1 MRSLGARTRILVVIG
16 VAAVAAVVAV
26 AFISVRGSSGPS
38 ANQTAARKGAPP
50 LALDLGLREDAQ
62 TKALRRGVTLYSEQK
77 RAQAGAIFDQYSSLP
92 AQIGSAFAGWPNGTV
107 SQLEGMANR
116 YPDNSLVLLNL
127 GLARYWSGDN
137 SGAVEA
143 WTDAYEA
150 QPDTQSSLTAD
161 RLLHPNTPQGIPVFV
176 PSFTPPGLH
185 AKTAAGQLAE
195 LAAAARRRDVRARLA
210 YGIALQRVGREVSAE
225 RAYQAAA
232 KVAPNDPEPL
242 VAEAVARFS
251 RSQPAR
257 AFSRLGPLA
266 KRFPHAPTVRFHL
279 GLLLAYSGDIADAR
293 KQFRKAVAIDSS
305 DPLAREAARFLEEM
319 NRVQRPAGGR
329 TQPPKR

>member
-1 MRSLGARTRILVVIG
+1 MSARMRILVVIG
-16 VAAVAAVVAV
+16 VAAVAAIAAV
-26 AFISVRGSSGPS
+26 AFISVRGSNGPN

-50 LALDLGLREDAQ
+50 LALDLGVREDAQ
-62 TKALRRGVTLYSEQK
+62 AKQLRRAAALYAKDK
-77 RAQAGAIFDQYSSLP
+77 RGQAGEIFDRYSSLP

-137 SGAVEA
+137 SGAVQA

-150 QPDTQSSLTAD
+150 QRDTQSSLTAD
-161 RLLHPNTPQGIPVFV
+161 SLLHPNTPQGIPVFV
-176 PSFTPPGLH
+176 PSFAPPALR
-185 AKTAAGQLAE
+185 AKTPAGQLAE
-195 LAAAARRRDVRARLA
+195 LAADSRRRDVDARLA

-225 RAYQAAA
+225 RAFASAA
-232 KVAPNDPEPL
+232 KLAPDDPEPL

-251 RSQPAR
+251 RSQPAQ

-266 KRFPHAPTVRFHL
+266 KRFPHAATVRFHL
-279 GLLLAYSGDIADAR
+279 GLLLAYSGDIAGAR
-293 KQFRKAVAIDSS
+293 KQFQKAVAIDPS
-305 DPLAREAARFLEEM
+305 DPLAKEAARF
-319 NRVQRPAGGR
+319 VAKIDAAQHPPAGR
-329 TQPPKR
+329 TQAPSR

>member
-1 MRSLGARTRILVVIG
+1 MNARTRILVVIG
-16 VAAVAAVVAV
+16 VAAVAAIAAV
-26 AFISVRGSSGPS
+26 AFISGRGSNGPS
-38 ANQTAARKGAPP
+38 ANQSAARKGAPP
-50 LALDLGLREDAQ
+50 LALDLGLRDDAQ
-62 TKALRRGVTLYSEQK
+62 ARQLRRALTLYSQKK
-77 RAQAGAIFDQYSSLP
+77 RAQAGKIFDRYSSLP

-137 SGAVEA
+137 SGAVQA

-176 PSFTPPGLH
+176 PSFTPPVLH
-185 AKTAAGQLAE
+185 GRTPAAQLAE
-195 LAAAARRRDVRARLA
+195 LAAAARKRDLHARLA
-210 YGIALQRVGREVSAE
+210 YGIALQRIGREVSAQ
-225 RAYQAAA
+225 RAYASAARL
-232 KVAPNDPEPL
+232 APDDPEPL

-266 KRFPHAPTVRFHL
+266 KRYPRAPTVRFHL
-279 GLLLAYSGDIADAR
+279 GLLLAYAGDIADAR
-293 KQFRKAVAIDSS
+293 KQFQKAVAIDPS
-305 DPLAREAARFLEEM
+305 DPLAREAARFLAEM
-319 NRVQRPAGGR
+319 NAAGRSAPGR
-329 TQPPKR
+329 TQAPTR